1 MRLRSFLLLA
11 TLSALA
17 LAGTRAAERPRSG
30 GTLRVELGASVM
42 SLDPAV
48 RAASPSEADGKSD
61 LAGLVFES
69 LVRLDTTG
77 APQPVLV
84 DHYDKDSTS
93 RHWTFHL
100 LAGVHFHDGAALTP
114 DVAAAALA
122 NPDPSWTVSNSADSV
137 IIETRDPTPD
147 LPYLLAESRHALVHR
162 GPDGSLAGT
171 GPFKLTTWEAG
182 KHVVFAA
189 NEDYREGRPFL
200 EGVDVALGVASRE
213 RMIALQLAKADL
225 VDLPPAL
232 VRRATDDKL
241 RTTVTVPVD
250 LVAVV
255 FELGG
260 EAGERLNRAP
270 AQDPR
275 VRQAIAH
282 TIDREAIASFILQ
295 KQGDAT
301 GALLPQWLSG
311 TAFLFSTAYDPS
323 DARALWAQI
332 KPAPALVL
340 GYDSGEA
347 LDEAIAERI
356 AVNAREA
363 GIAITS
369 RAISSANRS
378 GFDARL
384 VRLRLASPE
393 PRVALTDAL
402 ENFTPLSSA
411 SLSGTVAEPPANPAT
426 AEEVFE
432 SERAALEG
440 YRVVPI
446 VYMPRIYGVGNRVRN
461 WQIRASEALSGWQ
474 LADVWIEGEGP

>member
-1 MRLRSFLLLA
+1 MKLRSFLLLA
-11 TLSALA
+11 ILSVLA

-30 GTLRVELGASVM
+30 GMLRVELGASVI

-48 RAASPSEADGKSD
+48 RAASASEADAKSD

-77 APQPVLV
+77 APQPALFDRV
-84 DHYDKDSTS
+84 DKDSTS

-100 LAGVHFHDGAALTP
+100 LAGVHFHDGTALTP

-122 NPDPSWTVSNSADSV
+122 NPDPSWKISNSADAV
-137 IIETRDPTPD
+137 IIESSDPTPD
-147 LPYLLAESRHALVHR
+147 LLYLLAESRHALVHR

-171 GPFKLTTWEAG
+171 GPFKIATWEAG
-182 KHVVFAA
+182 KHAVFAA
-189 NEDYREGRPFL
+189 NEEYRGGRPFL
-200 EGVDVALGVASRE
+200 DSVDVAMGVASRD
-213 RMIALQLAKADL
+213 RIIALQLAKADL
-225 VDLPPAL
+225 VDLPPEL

-241 RTTVTVPVD
+241 RTTGTVPVD
-250 LVAVV
+250 LVALV

-260 EAGERLNRAP
+260 ESGEHSNRAP

-275 VRQAIAH
+275 VRQAVAR
-282 TIDREAIASFILQ
+282 TIDREAIANFILQ

-323 DARALWAQI
+323 GARAMWAQI

-340 GYDSGEA
+340 GYDSEEA

-356 AVNAREA
+356 GVNAREA

-369 RAISSANRS
+369 RAISPANRS

-393 PRVALTDAL
+393 PRAALTDVL
-402 ENFTPLSSA
+402 ENFAP
-411 SLSGTVAEPPANPAT
+411 LSGTAGEPLANPAT

-432 SERAALEG
+432 SERTALEG

-446 VYMPRIYGVGNRVRN
+446 VYVPRIYGVGNRVRN
-461 WQIRASEALSGWQ
+461 WQIRAGEALSGWQ
-474 LADVWIEGEGP
+474 LGDVWIEGEGP